1 MKIFNVMMSK
11 VNGGLEQVF
20 LNYSE
25 ALDSFGHDVYPII
38 HPKSQIKSFCN
49 PKNLIKVHNFNQ
61 HDFIAVW
68 KLKRL
73 IQKLNPDY
81 IITHSH
87 RAAYLIQK
95 TKTKVP
101 TIAVCHVKGNYQFGT
116 KAIIA
121 LTESMRA
128 DITASGIPEQS
139 VFTVPNMLSSSQSI
153 KSLSRTLK
161 KPLIIGTCVRFT
173 KQKGCDVFIKACHVL
188 KEKNI
193 AFHAYIAG
201 DGPEKETYL
210 KLINQLGLENKV
222 SLLGWVNDKSSFYE
236 KLDVFCLPSR
246 EEAFGL
252 VLLESMAYGLP
263 MVVSDLP
270 GPREVIADSKAA
282 LFVDYDDFNG
292 MALAIEKL
300 TDDLVYQKASQQA
313 LNRATYFSSKNVTP
327 MLEAALKQSS
337 TITY

>member
-38 HPKSQIKSFCN
+38 HPKSQIKSYCN
-49 PKNLIKVHNFNQ
+49 PKNLIEVHNFNQ

-68 KLKRL
+68 RLKRL
-73 IQKLNPDY
+73 IQKLKPDY

-95 TKTKVP
+95 TKTSVP
-101 TIAVCHVKGNYQFGT
+101 TIAVCHVKGNYRFGT
-116 KAIIA
+116 RAIIA

-139 VFTVPNMLSSSQSI
+139 VFTVPNMLSSSQPI

-201 DGPEKETYL
+201 DGPEKETYVQ
-210 KLINQLGLENKV
+210 LIKTLGLEHKI
-222 SLLGWVNDKSSFYE
+222 SLLGWVNDKSSFYD

-252 VLLESMAYGLP
+252 VLLESMAHGLP

-270 GPREVIADSKAA
+270 GPREVIADSGAAVFSKIADHVVMASAIESFMEEEFYIRSSQAA
-282 LFVDYDDFNG
+282 L
-292 MALAIEKL
+292 E
-300 TDDLVYQKASQQA
+300 
-313 LNRATYFSSKNVTP
+313 RAHYFSSQNVIPQLLDT
-327 MLEAALKQSS
+327 LKK
-337 TITY
+337 IPLV